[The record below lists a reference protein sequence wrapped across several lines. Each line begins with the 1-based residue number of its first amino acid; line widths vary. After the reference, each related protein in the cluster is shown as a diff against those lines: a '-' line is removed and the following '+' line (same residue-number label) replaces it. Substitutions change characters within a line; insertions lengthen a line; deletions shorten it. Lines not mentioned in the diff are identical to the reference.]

1 MKVKTLE
8 ELVNE
13 GALEGK
19 RVFIR
24 ADMNVPRDAEGNV
37 TDDHRL
43 KESMPAVKMA
53 LKGGAGVM
61 VCSHLG
67 RPKEGELTEQDSL
80 AKVAETFGKML
91 GMPIRFEKDWLNGV
105 DVKPGE
111 VVILENC
118 RGNVGEKKND
128 PELVKKMAKLCD
140 VYVNDAFGTAH
151 RAQATTDGLARE
163 AEVACAGPLL
173 AKEIKALTKA
183 VAEAKRPLVDTL
195 IVGGGIANTFLL
207 AEGHHIGTSLAEP
220 ALVGECK
227 EVMKIMKEKGGHL
240 PLPVDVVV
248 AHHIGYDAGFRI
260 CDLDDIEADEMIL
273 DIGPKTSKMLAE
285 YLKDAKTIIWN
296 GPVGVFE
303 MDNFKEGTRD
313 LAEKVAEATANGA
326 FTIVGGGDTIAA
338 AKAFK
343 VADKVSYISTGGGA
357 FLEFLEGKTL
367 PAIAALQER
376 TK

>member
-227 EVMKIMKEKGGHL
+227 EVMKIMKEKGSHL

>member
-128 PELVKKMAKLCD
+128 PELVKKMAKLCESHPTK
-140 VYVNDAFGTAH
+140 FEQTK
-151 RAQATTDGLARE
+151 RQQELPFLFLGLCCR
-163 AEVACAGPLL
+163 VCSC
-173 AKEIKALTKA
+173 KI
-183 VAEAKRPLVDTL
+183 R
-195 IVGGGIANTFLL
+195 FLL
-207 AEGHHIGTSLAEP
+207 
-220 ALVGECK
+220 
-227 EVMKIMKEKGGHL
+227 
-240 PLPVDVVV
+240 
-248 AHHIGYDAGFRI
+248 GY
-260 CDLDDIEADEMIL
+260 
-273 DIGPKTSKMLAE
+273 
-285 YLKDAKTIIWN
+285 
-296 GPVGVFE
+296 
-303 MDNFKEGTRD
+303 
-313 LAEKVAEATANGA
+313 
-326 FTIVGGGDTIAA
+326 
-338 AKAFK
+338 
-343 VADKVSYISTGGGA
+343 
-357 FLEFLEGKTL
+357 
-367 PAIAALQER
+367 
-376 TK
+376 

>member
-1 MKVKTLE
+1 MISTLTT
-8 ELVNE
+8 LSV
-13 GALEGK
+13 
-19 RVFIR
+19 
-24 ADMNVPRDAEGNV
+24 
-37 TDDHRL
+37 
-43 KESMPAVKMA
+43 
-53 LKGGAGVM
+53 
-61 VCSHLG
+61 
-67 RPKEGELTEQDSL
+67 
-80 AKVAETFGKML
+80 
-91 GMPIRFEKDWLNGV
+91 
-105 DVKPGE
+105 
-111 VVILENC
+111 
-118 RGNVGEKKND
+118 
-128 PELVKKMAKLCD
+128 
-140 VYVNDAFGTAH
+140 TAH

-163 AEVACAGPLL
+163 AEIACAGPLL

-183 VAEAKRPLVDTL
+183 VAEAKRPLVAIVGGSKVSTKLTILKHLAPLVDTL

-207 AEGHHIGTSLAEP
+207 AQGHHIGTSLAEP

-273 DIGPKTSKMLAE
+273 DIGPKTSKMLSE

-338 AKAFK
+338 AKAFN

-376 TK
+376 TR

>member
-1 MKVKTLE
+1 
-8 ELVNE
+8 
-13 GALEGK
+13 
-19 RVFIR
+19 
-24 ADMNVPRDAEGNV
+24 
-37 TDDHRL
+37 L
-43 KESMPAVKMA
+43 K
-53 LKGGAGVM
+53 
-61 VCSHLG
+61 HL
-67 RPKEGELTEQDSL
+67 
-80 AKVAETFGKML
+80 A
-91 GMPIRFEKDWLNGV
+91 
-105 DVKPGE
+105 
-111 VVILENC
+111 
-118 RGNVGEKKND
+118 
-128 PELVKKMAKLCD
+128 
-140 VYVNDAFGTAH
+140 
-151 RAQATTDGLARE
+151 
-163 AEVACAGPLL
+163 
-173 AKEIKALTKA
+173 
-183 VAEAKRPLVDTL
+183 PLVDTL

-207 AEGHHIGTSLAEP
+207 AQGHHIGTSLAEP

-338 AKAFK
+338 AKAFN
-343 VADKVSYISTGGGA
+343 VAEKVSYISTGGGA

>member
-91 GMPIRFEKDWLNGV
+91 GMPIRFEKEWLDGV

-111 VVILENC
+111 VVILS
-118 RGNVGEKKND
+118 
-128 PELVKKMAKLCD
+128 
-140 VYVNDAFGTAH
+140 
-151 RAQATTDGLARE
+151 
-163 AEVACAGPLL
+163 
-173 AKEIKALTKA
+173 
-183 VAEAKRPLVDTL
+183 L
-195 IVGGGIANTFLL
+195 I
-207 AEGHHIGTSLAEP
+207 HI
-220 ALVGECK
+220 
-227 EVMKIMKEKGGHL
+227 
-240 PLPVDVVV
+240 
-248 AHHIGYDAGFRI
+248 
-260 CDLDDIEADEMIL
+260 
-273 DIGPKTSKMLAE
+273 
-285 YLKDAKTIIWN
+285 
-296 GPVGVFE
+296 
-303 MDNFKEGTRD
+303 
-313 LAEKVAEATANGA
+313 
-326 FTIVGGGDTIAA
+326 
-338 AKAFK
+338 
-343 VADKVSYISTGGGA
+343 
-357 FLEFLEGKTL
+357 
-367 PAIAALQER
+367 
-376 TK
+376 